1 MSTLVILKVDTTG
14 TDDPEVDFICLT
26 KGSMPGSI
34 EEPENEIRLIK
45 NILEE
50 TMGQGKEVTVWNV
63 GKYTTDRLYPP
74 VPGQRD

>member
-14 TDDPEVDFICLT
+14 VVDPTVDFICLT
-26 KGSMPGSI
+26 KGGMPNSI

-45 NILEE
+45 TVLEE
-50 TMGQGKEVTVWNV
+50 TMGQGMEVTVWNV
-63 GKYTTDRLYPP
+63 GQYSHERLYPP